1 MTFFATRSAVL
12 IGLGL
17 LLQSEARA
25 QSHSASAAEHAY
37 VRQLVAYEAMFKWP
51 TPFGDTALK
60 VELRDV
66 RDLESKLRPIARPL
80 ERSDLV
86 PTMSTDRKP
95 SAPSS
100 LRKFEDADRK
110 AA

>member
-12 IGLGL
+12 SGVGL
-17 LLQSEARA
+17 LQQSVARA
-25 QSHSASAAEHAY
+25 QRPSESAAERAY
-37 VRQLVAYEAMFKWP
+37 VRQVVAYEAMFKYP
-51 TPFGDTALK
+51 TVFGDTALK